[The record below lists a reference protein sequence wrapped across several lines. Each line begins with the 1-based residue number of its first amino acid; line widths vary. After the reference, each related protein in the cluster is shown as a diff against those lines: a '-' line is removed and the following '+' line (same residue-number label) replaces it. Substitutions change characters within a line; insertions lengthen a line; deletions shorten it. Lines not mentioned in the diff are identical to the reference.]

1 MTRRL
6 TLLATLLAVS
16 LASASAKSCD
26 YGDLDNTA
34 RATCVDCTGN
44 LDGHRVRPPSPE
56 ATRCTFPFSNP
67 GTRGAGLRRAGPA
80 RACERANASAF
91 RVPTRPKL
99 TRARFTRPSQCLNG
113 GACSTGADTD
123 KPHRVCQC
131 LEDFT
136 GPQCALEIER
146 CPGGFFCANG
156 GTCASSSC
164 NCPLG
169 YSGHRCDISD
179 VMDTCTSSAL
189 AGQVCLHGGYCFGTD
204 PERPCQCRYN
214 HAGPNCEIKDVVKC
228 SNDDD
233 DDDDDAVYDEV
244 YCQNDGVC
252 NSQNTGCVCAFGFM
266 GPTCGEVNYDQ
277 INGAKSN
284 KDDSARL
291 AGYVAAPLVIVI
303 VLMCAGGA
311 YMVRKERATG
321 KPLFVRQMDELE
333 MQQPR
338 A

>member
-26 YGDLDNTA
+26 HGDLDSTA
-34 RATCVDCTGN
+34 RATCVDCTG
-44 LDGHRVRPPSPE
+44 DFAGHR
-56 ATRCTFPFSNP
+56 
-67 GTRGAGLRRAGPA
+67 
-80 RACERANASAF
+80 
-91 RVPTRPKL
+91 
-99 TRARFTRPSQCLNG
+99 CLNG
-113 GACSTGADTD
+113 GVCSTGADTD
-123 KPHRVCQC
+123 KPDRVCQC
-131 LEDFT
+131 GSDYT

-146 CPGGFFCANG
+146 CPGGFYCANG

-164 NCPLG
+164 DCPLG

-189 AGQVCLHGGYCFGTD
+189 AGQVCLHGGYCYGTD

-228 SNDDD
+228 SNDD

-277 INGAKSN
+277 INGVKSN

>member
-1 MTRRL
+1 
-6 TLLATLLAVS
+6 LLATLLAVS
-16 LASASAKSCD
+16 LASASAKRCD
-26 YGDLDNTA
+26 HGDLDGST
-34 RATCVDCTGN
+34 TCVDCTGN
-44 LDGHRVRPPSPE
+44 LDGHR
-56 ATRCTFPFSNP
+56 
-67 GTRGAGLRRAGPA
+67 
-80 RACERANASAF
+80 
-91 RVPTRPKL
+91 
-99 TRARFTRPSQCLNG
+99 CLNG

-146 CPGGFFCANG
+146 CPGGFYCANG

-164 NCPLG
+164 DCPLG

-189 AGQVCLHGGYCFGTD
+189 AGQVCLHGGYCYGTD

-228 SNDDD
+228 SN

-277 INGAKSN
+277 INGVKSN